1 MTKLTCK
8 NLISGSGYEDHSRLR
23 LDFISCVQAVV
34 VERTQ
39 PADPLVLNS
48 FQFVTNIT
56 PTFSTT
62 LVPSPSQLL
71 LRGGDGVHQ
80 GPSEVGEVSVVPWAT
95 ILEMLVE
102 TCVGVVPVQA
112 GFLSLGPSCTN
123 ICRAAH
129 IYELTELVDDGVHK
143 PSLFVPL

>member
-1 MTKLTCK
+1 M
-8 NLISGSGYEDHSRLR
+8 
-23 LDFISCVQAVV
+23 V

-80 GPSEVGEVSVVPWAT
+80 GPSEVGEGSVVPWAT
-95 ILEMLVE
+95 ILEMFVSQHLPWLHALRELQQFLYYHKTLNSGEE
-102 TCVGVVPVQA
+102 TIHNHHSTR
-112 GFLSLGPSCTN
+112 FK
-123 ICRAAH
+123 R
-129 IYELTELVDDGVHK
+129 
-143 PSLFVPL
+143 